1 MRLLHAGDGVSD
13 PLELQI
19 ERLTCPRRN
28 FKFISGARLVRAR
41 AFQSC
46 LVDARYRTVQQD
58 LQDRP
63 VGFRGIEDV
72 GDRWSRDPNAGQRTI
87 RTITRTPLL
96 LV

>member
-28 FKFISGARLVRAR
+28 FKFISGVRLIRAR

-46 LVDARYRTVQQD
+46 LVDARYCIVQQD

-63 VGFRGIEDV
+63 VGFRAVEDV
-72 GDRWSRDPNAGQRTI
+72 GDRSSRDPNAGQSTI
-87 RTITRTPLL
+87 RNINRTLLL